1 MHSLPTAEAWVEL
14 RLNRPASDGAL
25 VTRPVVWDDV
35 DTGMMMAMDTDGEL
49 HLLVP
54 LEATTAAPD
63 PPDLVAL
70 RVRRRRLDAGDYL
83 DLVATPSH
91 EPMFT
96 PAANKVIEAIHIQR
110 REPVAAAAAI
120 MRAFQMAWRPSRPQM
135 EKSVQVGLVGEL
147 IVLNSLMLPAL
158 GPLAIHQWSGPLSE
172 RHDFVGET
180 LHLEVKTTRKGRAE
194 HEISRLDQLRAPP
207 GKGLL
212 VVSVLLEETLG
223 GDVSLATLIDDIQ
236 TQVRTDMGLGQMFL
250 SKVDRMGWSDE
261 MRRSPEMLR
270 FFITGASV
278 FEVDA
283 AFPRLP
289 DDFSPPSG
297 VHSIR
302 YSVSLANLPSL
313 MRSEAI
319 SLIRA
324 GNPDLVSGSGYV
336 TQSA

>member
-1 MHSLPTAEAWVEL
+1 MHSLATAEGWMEL
-14 RLNRPASDGAL
+14 RLNRPASDGTL
-25 VTRPVVWDDV
+25 VTRPVVWDDT
-35 DTGMMMAMDTDGEL
+35 DTGMMMAMDADGEL

-54 LEATTAAPD
+54 LAETPAAPD

-96 PAANKVIEAIHIQR
+96 PAANKVIEAIHVQQ
-110 REPVAAAAAI
+110 REPVVAAASI
-120 MRAFQMAWRPSRPQM
+120 MRAFQMAWRPSRPLM

-147 IVLNSLMLPAL
+147 IVLKNLMLPAL
-158 GPLAIHQWSGPLSE
+158 GPMAIHQWSGPLSE

-180 LHLEVKTTRKGRAE
+180 LHLEVKTTRKGRPE
-194 HEISRLDQLRAPP
+194 HEISRLDQLRAPA

-223 GDVSLATLIDDIQ
+223 GDVSLATLIDDVQ
-236 TQVRTDMGLGQMFL
+236 TEVRTDMGLGQMFL

-261 MRRSPEMLR
+261 MRRSPEMLH
-270 FFITGASV
+270 FFVTGASV

-283 AFPRLP
+283 GFPRLP
-289 DDFSPPSG
+289 DDFCPPSG

-313 MRSEAI
+313 LRPEAI
-319 SLIRA
+319 TLIRA
-324 GNPDLVSGSGYV
+324 GNRELVAASGYAA
-336 TQSA
+336 QSA